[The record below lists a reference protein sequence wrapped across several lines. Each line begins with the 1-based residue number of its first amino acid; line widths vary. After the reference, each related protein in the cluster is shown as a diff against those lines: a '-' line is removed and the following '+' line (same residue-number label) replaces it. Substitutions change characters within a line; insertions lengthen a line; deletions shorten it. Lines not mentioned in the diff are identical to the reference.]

1 VTPEGVEPLVLED
14 TVGAVRY
21 LTLNRPRV
29 LNALNDAL
37 EGALWSALAGA
48 DDDPAVR
55 VVVLRGAGRAF
66 SAGADLKERAEGA
79 AVDVDQV
86 LRDFSRSAFL
96 RIWAMGKPVIAAVHG
111 YCLGGA
117 HQLAALCDLTIAA
130 ESARFGE
137 PEIRFSNPLLVP
149 ITPFLARPKKAR
161 EILYTGEYIDGREAA
176 RLGLVSEVVADA
188 ELEARV
194 SQVAQSL
201 ASVPPAGVREARR
214 SWNFAAEAMGLLRG
228 ATTDAEMLGLTFAAQ
243 VRGPSDEGFL
253 AAVREHGVR
262 QGVEAVAS
270 GDGGV
275 NDKEMSAT
283 IGDAPDDLGSAEGYQ
298 DLILE
303 RRGQVAVVTLSRP
316 RVLNALSSRLQR
328 ELDDALGRVLD
339 DPGVRAV
346 VLTGAGRA
354 FSAGIDLKEPADP
367 PSPEEGERPYLASLL
382 RRCLRL
388 WDADKPIIAAVNG
401 YCLGHACDLAAVAD
415 LTIAA
420 ESARFGVPEVRHLG
434 GVAAMIY
441 PYVMGAKRG
450 RAFLYLGEMINAH
463 EAEAA
468 GLVNRVVPDEALLA
482 TAMELA
488 DKLCQVPPVALRQMK
503 RAVNRSYELM
513 GLRETLQYNL
523 EALSLILTVQST
535 KDLEA
540 RQHLIETHG
549 LRAFLDARDQ
559 PFERAETQQEPPH
572 GT

>member
-1 VTPEGVEPLVLED
+1 MPESVEPLVLED
-14 TVGAVRY
+14 AIGAVRY

-29 LNALNDAL
+29 LNALNEAL
-37 EGALWSALAGA
+37 ESALCSALVRA
-48 DDDPAVR
+48 DDDPTVR

-66 SAGADLKERAEGA
+66 SAGADLKERAESA

-96 RIWAMGKPVIAAVHG
+96 RVWAMSKPVIAAVHG

-117 HQLAALCDLTIAA
+117 HQLAAMCDLTIAA

-149 ITPFLARPKKAR
+149 ITPLLTRPKKAR
-161 EILYTGEYIDGREAA
+161 EILYTGEYVDGRDAA
-176 RLGLVSEVVADA
+176 RIGLVSEVVADGD
-188 ELEARV
+188 LDARV
-194 SQVAQSL
+194 AQVAQSI

-214 SWNFAAEAMGLLRG
+214 AWNFASEAMGLLSG

-243 VRGPSDEGFL
+243 AKGSSHEGLL
-253 AAVREHGVR
+253 AATRVDGARL
-262 QGVEAVAS
+262 GVEAVAG

-275 NDKEMSAT
+275 NDKMMSAT
-283 IGDAPDDLGSAEGYQ
+283 TGDAPGGRGPTEAYEDL
-298 DLILE
+298 LVE
-303 RRGQVAVVTLSRP
+303 RRGQVAVITLSRP

-328 ELDDALGRVLD
+328 ELDDALGRALD
-339 DPGVRAV
+339 DVGVRVV

-367 PSPEEGERPYLASLL
+367 PSTEEGERPYLASLL

-401 YCLGHACDLAAVAD
+401 YCLGHACDLAAIAD

-441 PYVMGAKRG
+441 PYLMDAKRG
-450 RAFLYLGEMINAH
+450 RAFLYLGEMIDAH
-463 EAEAA
+463 EAEAT
-468 GLVNRVVPDEALLA
+468 GLVNRVVPDDALLA
-482 TAMELA
+482 TALELA
-488 DKLCQVPPVALRQMK
+488 DKLCQIPAPALRQMK
-503 RAVNRSYELM
+503 RAINRSYELM
-513 GLRETLQYNL
+513 GLRETLLYNL
-523 EALSLILTVQST
+523 ESLSLILTVQST

-540 RQHLIETHG
+540 RQNLIETRG

-559 PFERAETQQEPPH
+559 PFAPSENSRESPD